1 MTTALLIVDVQNDFC
16 PGGSMATAGGDVA
29 TQRIAALLADA
40 SRTRDYARVIATQDW
55 HIDPGTHFAD
65 EPDFQTSWPVHCVA
79 DSAGAAL
86 REPLDPARIDTLVHK
101 GQYDDG
107 YSGFDG
113 TVAQPVSAA
122 RRGLAEFLRAE
133 GIDTLDVCG
142 IATDYCVRATVLSA
156 LNEGFAVRILPE
168 LCAAVDEEGGKEA
181 LKEMER
187 AGAAVA

>member
-29 TQRIAALLADA
+29 AQRIAALLADA

-79 DSAGAAL
+79 DTAGAAL
-86 REPLDPARIDTLVHK
+86 REPLDPGRIDTLVHK

-113 TVAQPVSAA
+113 TVARPTDAEG
-122 RRGLAEFLRAE
+122 RGLAEFLRAE

-142 IATDYCVRATVLSA
+142 IATDYCVRATVMSA
-156 LNEGFAVRILPE
+156 LDAGFSVRVLSQ
-168 LCAAVDEEGGKEA
+168 LCAAVDEEDGGKA
-181 LKEMER
+181 LADMER
-187 AGAAVA
+187 AGARVA